1 MAGVLALTHALGA
14 GCITAHLDRDRLRHG
29 AIFRARR
36 SRIIDEPAGA
46 VLSMFSPPLRVVWRA
61 HDLPMGL
68 CGGVMKTGRGWRFYL
83 ARYIRIDITWFNK
96 PAGVRKRV
104 RLAAKPRRSDKPEV
118 LLTERLIEESLAE
131 SVGGRA
137 MNIGLVAA
145 SLEQAEGPQEAKRLY
160 TSPLFHLSA
169 DYCRRHY
176 HRWFILSWEHRLIHP
191 EMVLL
196 HPKKCRR
203 VGALRISGVG
213 PRTSRLSAD
222 AGSGRREI
230 LHPRGGGP
238 GGLLLPVLDAA
249 WPVAARLRTSD
260 SPGTSFACGTC
271 WSLNPQA
278 EPSFGPSLLNDRR
291 DGHAGNIQ
299 TIVSLF

>member
-1 MAGVLALTHALGA
+1 MYHSPILIVTVFVTVQFSSASPFEESSTN
-14 GCITAHLDRDRLRHG
+14 R
-29 AIFRARR
+29 RARCPC
-36 SRIIDEPAGA
+36 D
-46 VLSMFSPPLRVVWRA
+46 VLPPLRVVWRA

-83 ARYIRIDITWFNK
+83 ARYIRTDITWFNK

-104 RLAAKPRRSDKPEV
+104 RLAAKPRQSDKPEA

-196 HPKKCRR
+196 RSEEVQACGSPADQRR
-203 VGALRISGVG
+203 WAEDVLACLRTLGLAEEKFFIHAGANQ
-213 PRTSRLSAD
+213 A
-222 AGSGRREI
+222 A
-230 LHPRGGGP
+230 
-238 GGLLLPVLDAA
+238 LLLPVLDAA
-249 WPVAARLRTSD
+249 WPVRGLSQDEQLARYKFHLRD
-260 SPGTSFACGTC
+260 
-271 WSLNPQA
+271 
-278 EPSFGPSLLNDRR
+278 LL
-291 DGHAGNIQ
+291 
-299 TIVSLF
+299 VP

>member
-1 MAGVLALTHALGA
+1 MYHSPILIVTVFVTVQFFGA
-14 GCITAHLDRDRLRHG
+14 SPFEESSTNR
-29 AIFRARR
+29 RARCPC
-36 SRIIDEPAGA
+36 D
-46 VLSMFSPPLRVVWRA
+46 VLPPLRVVWRA

-104 RLAAKPRRSDKPEV
+104 RLAAKPRQSDKPEA

-196 HPKKCRR
+196 RPKKCRR

-213 PRTSRLSAD
+213 PRTFSAVC
-222 AGSGRREI
+222 GRWVWPKRNSSST
-230 LHPRGGGP
+230 RGRTRRPSCSPCLTRP
-238 GGLLLPVLDAA
+238 GRCAA
-249 WPVAARLRTSD
+249 CLRTSNW
-260 SPGTSFACGTC
+260 PGTSFACGTC
-271 WSLNPQA
+271 WSPNPQA
-278 EPSFGPSLLNDRR
+278 QPSFGSEPAQRQ
-291 DGHAGNIQ
+291 A
-299 TIVSLF
+299 